1 MFHEETYSELFNN
14 AEDRITS
21 PSEGA
26 LNAFPTFE
34 SKTRDWRILAGGIL
48 KCFRQENIGQNI
60 VRSGIHDIASTG
72 NIVTEDIY
80 WSELEPAGIRP
91 VVYLVVCF
99 SCRVTGPFIVY
110 TLIAHSVNV
119 LNF

>member
-1 MFHEETYSELFNN
+1 M
-14 AEDRITS
+14 
-21 PSEGA
+21 
-26 LNAFPTFE
+26 
-34 SKTRDWRILAGGIL
+34 
-48 KCFRQENIGQNI
+48 GQNI

-80 WSELEPAGIRP
+80 RSELEPARIRP

-99 SCRVTGPFIVY
+99 SCRVTGPFIV
-110 TLIAHSVNV
+110 TLIAHSVDV